1 MTKEELKIW
10 FLDKYNSCYSVIDS
24 DNPKVIYMIYD
35 IDYIRAKKLANI
47 LNKEVEYPTE
57 VKGIYLFEIHLE
69 LGYFIY
75 NIDEI
80 FTYLKHNYIVDYLE
94 INTLISYFLE
104 DNNNLKTITPIW
116 MGIKVL
122 IDLDNLKV
130 IKNI

>member
-57 VKGIYLFEIHLE
+57 VKGIYLFQIN
-69 LGYFIY
+69 YKNKYI
-75 NIDEI
+75 ICDTDEI
-80 FTYLKHNYIVDYLE
+80 LSFLEFNYNKDF
-94 INTLISYFLE
+94 TLINILIKDFLKE
-104 DNNNLKTITPIW
+104 YNRINELTPIW
-116 MGIKVL
+116 L
-122 IDLDNLKV
+122 DLNLYV
-130 IKNI
+130 IYD

>member
-10 FLDKYNSCYSVIDS
+10 FLDKYNSCYPINQSEDIV
-24 DNPKVIYMIYD
+24 NMIYD